1 MQFSESWLR
10 TLVNPALD
18 SAALSHQLTMA
29 GLEVEALAPVA
40 PAFNSVVVAQILS
53 AERHPDAD
61 RLQVCKVDVG
71 GPEPLQIVCGAPN
84 ARAGLKTA
92 CALVGAKLPGFEIKR
107 AKVRGVESLGMMCSA
122 KELGMESA
130 ADGIFEF
137 PADAPIGQ
145 SVRDYLDL
153 DDQLFTLKLTPNRGD
168 CLSISG
174 VAREVAAITGAAA
187 SLPVIEAVPASVS
200 DVPQITVNAPTACPR
215 YCGRIVRGVNS
226 RAITPDWMQRR
237 LARSGVRALHPV
249 VDITNYVLLELGQPM
264 HAFDQAK
271 VNGGLTVRLA
281 TAGEGLELL
290 NGQTVKPDAD
300 TLLIADTAGPVA
312 LAGIMGGQ
320 GSAVDAT
327 TTDIVLEAAHF
338 TPAAIAGRARR
349 YALSTD
355 SSHRF
360 ERGVAADLPRQAME
374 RATQLVLEICGGSAG
389 PILEVGPGATAR
401 QPIRFRPTRARKVLG
416 IALDDAGMAAHFAC
430 LGLAV
435 TQGLEAGQEVWQLRV
450 PAHRFDL
457 NIEVD
462 LIEEIARL
470 EGYDRLPTVF
480 PSGEAR
486 MLPAPEDRRALAAI
500 KARLVARGWQ
510 EVITYS
516 FTDPADAALFAGD
529 VAPIPL
535 LNPIAASLSVMRAS
549 LLPGLVQ
556 TLRHNLNHG
565 QERLRIFEAG
575 RCFTSVEADGQPQRV
590 AGLLY
595 GAAQAEQWGA
605 ATRPADFFDL
615 KAEVEALAA
624 PQVLN
629 FRTETEPTLHPALHP
644 GQSAALYLGDEAV
657 GWMGALHPRLVQ
669 TLGLAR
675 TPLVFELDLAALARL
690 SLPRYAGVAR
700 LPAVRRDLAVLVDE
714 ELAVGTLLDKVRAGL
729 PAAVTALELFDVYRG
744 KGLQEGKKS
753 LAFKVLLQHTE
764 KTFTDAEIDA
774 LIGQVLNQMVDS
786 FGAVLRG
793 ATS

>member
-18 SAALSHQLTMA
+18 SDALSHQLTMA

-40 PAFNSVVVAQILS
+40 PAFNAVVVAQILS
-53 AERHPDAD
+53 ADKHPDAD
-61 RLQVCKVDVG
+61 RLQVCRVDVG

-122 KELGMESA
+122 KELGMEA
-130 ADGIFEF
+130 GADGILEF
-137 PADAPIGQ
+137 PADAPVGQ
-145 SVRDYLDL
+145 SVREYLDL

-168 CLSISG
+168 CLSIQG
-174 VAREVAAITGAAA
+174 VAREVAAITGATLDLPA
-187 SLPVIEAVPASVS
+187 SVAVPARVT
-200 DVPQITVNAPTACPR
+200 DTPQITIDAPAACPR

-226 RAITPDWMQRR
+226 LAVTPAWMQRR
-237 LARSGVRALHPV
+237 LARSGVRVLHPV

-264 HAFDQAK
+264 HAFDRAK
-271 VNGGLTVRLA
+271 LKGGLAVRLA
-281 TAGEGLELL
+281 TAGETLELL
-290 NGQTVKPDAD
+290 NGQTVKPDSD
-300 TLLIADTAGPVA
+300 TLLIADASGPVA

-338 TPAAIAGRARR
+338 APAAIAGRARR

-374 RATQLVLEICGGSAG
+374 RATQLVLEICGGEAG
-389 PILEVGPGATAR
+389 PILEAGPGAMAR
-401 QPIRFRPTRARKVLG
+401 EAIRFRPTRARKLLG
-416 IALDDAGMAAHFAC
+416 IALDDAGMAAHFAR
-430 LGLAV
+430 LGLAL
-435 TQGLEAGQEVWQLRV
+435 TQGSEVWQV
-450 PAHRFDL
+450 QAPAHRFDL
-457 NIEVD
+457 NGEVD
-462 LIEEIARL
+462 LIEEIARI

-486 MLPAPEDRRALAAI
+486 MRPAPEDRRGVAEI

-516 FTDPADAALFAGD
+516 FIDPADAALFSGD
-529 VAPIPL
+529 AAAITL
-535 LNPIAASLSVMRAS
+535 LNPISSPLSVMRAS

-575 RCFTSVEADGQPQRV
+575 RCFTGVEANAQPQRV

-595 GAAQAEQWGA
+595 GAAQPEQWGA
-605 ATRPADFFDL
+605 ATRPADFFDI
-615 KAEVEALAA
+615 KAEVESLVA
-624 PQVLN
+624 PQTLS
-629 FRTETEPTLHPALHP
+629 FRNESHPALHP
-644 GQSAALYLGDEAV
+644 GQGARLYLGDQAV

-675 TPLVFELDLAALARL
+675 TPLGFEMDLATLTAV
-690 SLPRYAGVAR
+690 SLQSYSSVPH
-700 LPAVRRDLAVLVDE
+700 LPAVRRDLAVLVDAD
-714 ELAVGTLLDKVRAGL
+714 LAVGTLLDTLRADL
-729 PAAVTALELFDVYRG
+729 PAAVTAVDLFDVYRG
-744 KGLQEGKKS
+744 KGLPEGKKS

-774 LIGQVLNQMVDS
+774 LIGQVLNRMADLS
-786 FGAVLRG
+786 GAVLRG
-793 ATS
+793 GES

>member
-10 TLVNPALD
+10 TLINPSLD
-18 SAALSHQLTMA
+18 SASLSHQLTMA

-40 PAFNSVVVAQILS
+40 PPFNAVVVAQILS
-53 AERHPDAD
+53 AEKHPNAD
-61 RLQVCKVDVG
+61 RLQVCRVDVG

-130 ADGIFEF
+130 ADGILEF
-137 PADAPIGQ
+137 PDDAPIGQ
-145 SVRDYLDL
+145 SVREYLDL

-168 CLSISG
+168 CLSIHG
-174 VAREVAAITGAAA
+174 VAREVAAITGAVAD
-187 SLPVIEAVPASVS
+187 LPVARAVTATVSDAPQITIAVPA
-200 DVPQITVNAPTACPR
+200 ACPR

-226 RAITPDWMQRR
+226 AAVTPDWMQRR

-264 HAFDQAK
+264 HAFDLAK
-271 VNGGLTVRLA
+271 VHGGLTVRLA
-281 TAGEGLELL
+281 TAGETLDLL
-290 NGQTVKPDAD
+290 NGQTVKLDTD

-320 GSAVDAT
+320 GTAVDTT

-360 ERGVAADLPRQAME
+360 ERGVAVDLPRQAME
-374 RATQLVLEICGGSAG
+374 RATQLVLEICGGEAG
-389 PILEVGPGATAR
+389 PIQEAGPGAVAR
-401 QPIRFRPTRARKVLG
+401 EPIRFRPARARKLLG
-416 IALDDAGMAAHFAC
+416 ITLDDAGMAAHFAR

-435 TQGLEAGQEVWQLRV
+435 NRDMEVWQV
-450 PAHRFDL
+450 QAPTHRFDL

-470 EGYDRLPTVF
+470 EGYDRLPMVF

-486 MLPAPEDRRALAAI
+486 MRPAPEDQRGVAAS
-500 KARLVARGWQ
+500 KTRLVARGWQ

-516 FTDPADAALFAGD
+516 FIDPADAALFSGD
-529 VAPIPL
+529 AAPITL
-535 LNPIAASLSVMRAS
+535 LNPIASPMSVMRAS

-565 QERLRIFEAG
+565 QERLRIFEVG
-575 RCFTSVEADGQPQRV
+575 RCFTSMEATDQPLRV

-595 GAAQAEQWGA
+595 GAALPEQWGVV
-605 ATRPADFFDL
+605 TRPADFFDL
-615 KAEVEALAA
+615 KAEVEAVAA
-624 PQVLN
+624 PQVLS
-629 FRTETEPTLHPALHP
+629 FRNASHPALHP
-644 GQSAALYLGDEAV
+644 AQSACLYLDDQAV
-657 GWMGALHPRLVQ
+657 GWIGALHPRLVQ

-675 TPLVFELDLAALARL
+675 TPLVFEMDLAALATV
-690 SLPRYAGVAR
+690 SLPQYSGVAR
-700 LPAVRRDLAVLVDE
+700 LPDVRRDLAVLVDE
-714 ELAVGTLLDKVRAGL
+714 NLAVGVVLDTLRAHL
-729 PAAVTALELFDVYRG
+729 PAAVTAVDLFDVYRG
-744 KGLQEGKKS
+744 KGLPEGKKS
-753 LAFKVLLQHTE
+753 LAFKILLQHTE

-774 LIGQVLNQMVDS
+774 LIGQVLNVLADS

-793 ATS
+793 GES

>member
-10 TLVNPALD
+10 TRVNPALD

-40 PAFNSVVVAQILS
+40 PAFNAVVVAQILS

-61 RLQVCKVDVG
+61 RLQVCRVDVG

-130 ADGIFEF
+130 ADGILEF
-137 PADAPIGQ
+137 PADAPLGQ
-145 SVRDYLDL
+145 SVREYLDL

-168 CLSISG
+168 CLSIAG
-174 VAREVAAITGAAA
+174 VAREVAAITGTVAA
-187 SLPVIEAVPASVS
+187 LPVIEAVPATVN
-200 DVPQITVNAPTACPR
+200 DTPQITVDAAAACPR
-215 YCGRIVRGVNS
+215 YCGRVVRGVS
-226 RAITPDWMQRR
+226 CAAVTPDWMQRR

-249 VDITNYVLLELGQPM
+249 VDITNYVLLEMGQPM
-264 HAFDQAK
+264 HAFDRAK
-271 VNGGLTVRLA
+271 LQGGLVVRLA
-281 TAGEGLELL
+281 TAGETLELL
-290 NGQTVKPDAD
+290 NGQTVRPDAD
-300 TLLIADTAGPVA
+300 TLLIADSAGPVA

-338 TPAAIAGRARR
+338 TPAAVAGRARR

-360 ERGVAADLPRQAME
+360 ERGVAVDLPRQAME
-374 RATQLVLEICGGSAG
+374 RATQLVLEICGGAAG
-389 PILEVGPGATAR
+389 PLLEVGPGAAAR
-401 QPIRFRPTRARKVLG
+401 EPIRFRPTRARKVLG
-416 IALDDAGMAAHFAC
+416 IALDDAGMAVHFAR
-430 LGLAV
+430 LGLE
-435 TQGLEAGQEVWQLRV
+435 TRLDREVWQV
-450 PAHRFDL
+450 QAPAHRFDL

-470 EGYDRLPTVF
+470 EGYDCLPTVF

-486 MLPAPEDRRALAAI
+486 MRPAPEEARGVASI

-510 EVITYS
+510 EIITYS
-516 FTDPADAALFAGD
+516 FIDPADAALFSGD
-529 VAPIPL
+529 AQPITL
-535 LNPIAASLSVMRAS
+535 LNPIATPLSVMRAS

-565 QERLRIFEAG
+565 QERLCIFEVG
-575 RCFTSVEADGQPQRV
+575 RCFTSVEANDQPQRV

-595 GAAQAEQWGA
+595 GAAQPEQWGA
-605 ATRPADFFDL
+605 AARAADFFDL

-624 PQVLN
+624 PQILS
-629 FRTETEPTLHPALHP
+629 FRNEPHPALHP
-644 GQSAALYLGDEAV
+644 GQCARLYLADQAV
-657 GWMGALHPRLVQ
+657 GWIGALHPRLVQ

-675 TPLVFELDLAALARL
+675 TPLVFEMDLAALTVV
-690 SLPRYAGVAR
+690 SLPRYSGVAR

-714 ELAVGTLLDKVRAGL
+714 DLAVGAVLDTLRAAL
-729 PAAVTALELFDVYRG
+729 PPAVTALDLFDVYRG
-744 KGLQEGKKS
+744 KGLPDGKKS

-774 LIGQVLNQMVDS
+774 LVGQVLNKMADS
-786 FGAVLRG
+786 FAAVLR
-793 ATS
+793 TS

>member
-10 TLVNPALD
+10 SRVNPTLD

-29 GLEVEALAPVA
+29 GLEVEALMPVA
-40 PAFNSVVVAQILS
+40 PPFSFVVVAQILS

-61 RLQVCKVDVG
+61 RLQVCQVDVG
-71 GPEPLQIVCGAPN
+71 MSEPLQIVCGASN

-92 CALVGAKLPGFEIKR
+92 CALVGAQLPGFEIKR

-122 KELGMESA
+122 KELGMESVA
-130 ADGIFEF
+130 EGILEF
-137 PADAPIGQ
+137 SVDAPIGQ
-145 SVRDYLDL
+145 PVRDYLDL
-153 DDQLFTLKLTPNRGD
+153 DDQIFTLKLTPNRGD

-174 VAREVAAITGAAA
+174 VAREVAAITGTVAA
-187 SLPVIEAVPASVS
+187 LPVVEAVPATVN
-200 DVPQITVNAPTACPR
+200 DVLQITVDAATACLR
-215 YCGRIVRGVNS
+215 YCGRVVRGVS
-226 RAITPDWMQRR
+226 SAAVTPDWMQRR

-264 HAFDQAK
+264 HAFDRSKLQ
-271 VNGGLTVRLA
+271 GGLAVRLA
-281 TAGEGLELL
+281 TVDETLELL
-290 NGQTVKPDAD
+290 NGQTIKPDTD
-300 TLLIADTAGPVA
+300 TLLIADLAGPVA

-327 TTDIVLEAAHF
+327 TIDVVLEAAHF
-338 TPAAIAGRARR
+338 TPAAMAGRARR
-349 YALSTD
+349 YGLSTD

-374 RATQLVLEICGGSAG
+374 WATRLVLEICGGAAG
-389 PILEVGPGATAR
+389 PVVEVGPGAIAR

-416 IALDDAGMAAHFAC
+416 IDLDDAGMVTHFAR
-430 LGLAV
+430 LGLE
-435 TQGLEAGQEVWQLRV
+435 TTLDQEVWQVQV

-470 EGYDRLPTVF
+470 EGYDRLPMAF

-486 MLPAPEDRRALAAI
+486 MRPTPEDWRGVASI

-510 EVITYS
+510 EIITYS
-516 FTDPADAALFAGD
+516 FIDPADAALFSGD
-529 VAPIPL
+529 APPITL
-535 LNPIAASLSVMRAS
+535 LNPITTSLSVMRAS

-565 QERLRIFEAG
+565 QERLRLFEVG
-575 RCFTSVEADGQPQRV
+575 RCFTGVEADQQPQRV

-595 GAAQAEQWGA
+595 GAAMTEQWGA
-605 ATRPADFFDL
+605 ATRTADFFDL
-615 KAEVEALAA
+615 KVEVEALVA
-624 PQVLN
+624 PQGLD
-629 FRTETEPTLHPALHP
+629 FRNEPHPALHP
-644 GQSAALYLGDEAV
+644 GQCACLYLGDRAV
-657 GWMGALHPRLVQ
+657 GWIGALHPRLVQ
-669 TLGLAR
+669 MRGLAR
-675 TPLVFELDLAALARL
+675 APLVFELDLMVFAEG
-690 SLPRYAGVAR
+690 SLPRYGGVAR

-714 ELAVGTLLDKVRAGL
+714 AVPVGRMLDTLRAAL
-729 PAAVTALELFDVYRG
+729 PPAITALDLFDVYRG
-744 KGLQEGKKS
+744 KGLPEGKKS

-774 LIGQVLNQMVDS
+774 LIGQVLNQMADS

-793 ATS
+793 GTY